1 MSRGNK
7 VSEEVM
13 ERKNQQDTINSLRK
27 KLAQHRQREAEIKQS
42 KAGLQAMLEYVE
54 DQVTLL
60 DDKLNIL
67 WASKSAKRRFGF
79 DMVGRKCYKVYHDS
93 CEQCPKEDCM
103 VQQTL
108 ADGRRH
114 ELDVKVSLKRGDIA
128 YLHCKSHPALK
139 DADGRVTAVVKIA
152 QDITKQRQA
161 GEELKESM
169 EKLRKLLGG
178 TVQAMAMTV
187 EARDA
192 YTAGHQKR
200 TTNIARCIA
209 QEMGLSEEQIDGIRM
224 AGVVH
229 DLGKISIP
237 AEILSKPGRINDVEF
252 SLIKN
257 HPLAGY
263 EILKGI
269 EFQSPVAQIVLQHHE
284 RMDGSG
290 YPYGLKGKDILLE
303 ARVIAVA
310 DVIEAMASHRP
321 YRAAIGIQEAM
332 EEITRNQG
340 TSYDTEVVT
349 ATRRIFEDGRLP
361 LQ

>member
-1 MSRGNK
+1 
-7 VSEEVM
+7 M
-13 ERKNQQDTINSLRK
+13 EPKNQMETIRSLQE
-27 KLAQHRQREAEIKQS
+27 KLERQRQREVKLKQS
-42 KAGLQAMLEYVE
+42 EAGLRAMLEYVE

-60 DDKLNIL
+60 DDQLNIL
-67 WASKSAKRRFGF
+67 WASSSSKRRFGG

-93 CEQCPKEDCM
+93 SEQCPIEDCM

-108 ADGRRH
+108 EDGCRH
-114 ELDVKVSLKRGDIA
+114 ELDVRVSTKERDTV
-128 YLHCKSHPALK
+128 YLHCTSHPALK
-139 DADGRVTAVVKIA
+139 DDNGRITAVVKIA
-152 QDITKQRQA
+152 QDITKQRQT
-161 GEELKESM
+161 GEELKDSM

-237 AEILSKPGRINDVEF
+237 AEILSKPGKINEVEF

-257 HPLAGY
+257 HPLAGF
-263 EILKGI
+263 EILKEI
-269 EFQSPVAQIVLQHHE
+269 EFQRPVAQIVLQHHE

-290 YPYGLKGKDILLE
+290 YPYGLKGEDILLE
-303 ARVIAVA
+303 ARIIAVA

-321 YRAAIGIQEAM
+321 YRAAIGLKEAM
-332 EEITRNQG
+332 IEITNNQG
-340 TSYDTEVVT
+340 TYYDFEVVA
-349 ATRRIFEDGRLP
+349 ATKRVFESGNMP